1 MIEFIKNGLENLT
14 SNASWIDET
23 ARMSLIKTAR
33 KMKFLSGYNPKVRDI
48 QYVNE
53 YYKFIPKLT
62 NDSNLNVLYI
72 SFIRNF
78 IRFSRMNALVNR
90 TSWPDYSIT
99 NVRIYKEENENV
111 IVIPACMLQNPLFET
126 DVPRYMNYASLGILI
141 SREIILALFEKG
153 STRDKN
159 GVLRDWWTNKSK
171 EQFRMKLR
179 CFMKYNSLNIAVEKE
194 EIIPKELHKMTIVDN
209 MAITLAYR
217 AYQIWE
223 ERNGKEKILPR
234 LDNFTILQLFF
245 LSYTNLW
252 CDAVDRSLERY
263 SVNLSFNNMEE
274 FSEVFNC
281 TEGPVKNQSGK
292 CNLWK

>member
-111 IVIPACMLQNPLFET
+111 I
-126 DVPRYMNYASLGILI
+126 
-141 SREIILALFEKG
+141 G